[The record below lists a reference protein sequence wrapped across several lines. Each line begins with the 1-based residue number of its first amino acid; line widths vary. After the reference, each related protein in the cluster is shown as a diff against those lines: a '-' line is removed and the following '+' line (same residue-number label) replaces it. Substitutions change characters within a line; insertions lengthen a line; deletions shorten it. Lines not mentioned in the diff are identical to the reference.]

1 MEVGV
6 PLDEAVPAK
15 SARLCSQL
23 LPSLLTLHSLV
34 VEKS

>member
-23 LPSLLTLHSLV
+23 LPEIFEITFH
-34 VEKS
+34 